1 MQSAMLPCTMCRGQ
15 KRAAEGNDGGIKYW
29 WILPFLSFF
38 FSLNNQSFWI
48 DECCTALCAMQQGM
62 EGCWKKICEIGGSD
76 AQMAFYYYLLFLWHH
91 LTGAESEWML
101 RLFNIFWVFLSS
113 WFFRKEP
120 KALVILLISPF
131 FVYYS
136 NELRPYMLQIAA
148 SCAVSMLFWQV
159 SRGEPVKFHVFFGSL
174 FFLCLTSLTGV
185 VWALGFAAAFMVMA
199 FRQFGG
205 RRFRR
210 ALLWW
215 IFPFPGWEHIIFTL
229 FSWAPVRFPSLPPG

>member
-1 MQSAMLPCTMCRGQ
+1 MISSCKKAGRRICNPLCCLALCAGNKRGRRKAMTG
-15 KRAAEGNDGGIKYW
+15 ASNIGGFY
-29 WILPFLSFF
+29 LFLSFF

-113 WFFRKEP
+113 WFFRKES

-131 FVYYS
+131 FC
-136 NELRPYMLQIAA
+136 L
-148 SCAVSMLFWQV
+148 LF
-159 SRGEPVKFHVFFGSL
+159 
-174 FFLCLTSLTGV
+174 
-185 VWALGFAAAFMVMA
+185 
-199 FRQFGG
+199 
-205 RRFRR
+205 
-210 ALLWW
+210 
-215 IFPFPGWEHIIFTL
+215 
-229 FSWAPVRFPSLPPG
+229 

>member
-148 SCAVSMLFWQV
+148 SCAVSMLFWRFCRGIHGHGIPAVWRAEV
-159 SRGEPVKFHVFFGSL
+159 SASPALVDFSIFRVGSILSLHSFLGRPCGFHIFLLDSQCMRFHVRVIGI
-174 FFLCLTSLTGV
+174 
-185 VWALGFAAAFMVMA
+185 
-199 FRQFGG
+199 G
-205 RRFRR
+205 RHG
-210 ALLWW
+210 A
-215 IFPFPGWEHIIFTL
+215 
-229 FSWAPVRFPSLPPG
+229 FPSRIEDVHDS

>member
-1 MQSAMLPCTMCRGQ
+1 MLPPDMQSAMLPCTMCRGQ

-159 SRGEPVKFHVFFGSL
+159 SRGEPIKFHVFFGSTYFVDDRL
-174 FFLCLTSLTGV
+174 LQVFESVVVIFNFLVKDES
-185 VWALGFAAAFMVMA
+185 ANQNA
-199 FRQFGG
+199 Q
-205 RRFRR
+205 
-210 ALLWW
+210 
-215 IFPFPGWEHIIFTL
+215 H
-229 FSWAPVRFPSLPPG
+229 

>member
-1 MQSAMLPCTMCRGQ
+1 MT
-15 KRAAEGNDGGIKYW
+15 
-29 WILPFLSFF
+29 
-38 FSLNNQSFWI
+38 NNQSFWI

-159 SRGEPVKFHVFFGSL
+159 SRGEPIKFHVFFGSL
-174 FFLCLTSLTGV
+174 FFLCLTSLEGV
-185 VWALGFAAAFMVMA
+185 GFGEPCS
-199 FRQFGG
+199 GG
-205 RRFRR
+205 F
-210 ALLWW
+210 
-215 IFPFPGWEHIIFTL
+215 FHFPGWEHIIFTL
-229 FSWAPVRFPSLPPG
+229 FSWVPVRFPSLPPG

>member
-1 MQSAMLPCTMCRGQ
+1 MQSAMLPCTMCREQ

-159 SRGEPVKFHVFFGSL
+159 SRGEPIKFHVFFGSL
-174 FFLCLTSLTGV
+174 FFYVLQ
-185 VWALGFAAAFMVMA
+185 A
-199 FRQFGG
+199 
-205 RRFRR
+205 
-210 ALLWW
+210 
-215 IFPFPGWEHIIFTL
+215 
-229 FSWAPVRFPSLPPG
+229 